1 MRFVLSFIFL
11 IASSLSFAAH
21 KIPVFTGP
29 DFTGVYQCTGLDMHE
44 GEYKGKVTLKLK
56 KEHSQAQYG
65 SYDFLLE
72 VPGYGKY
79 PGHMAANGLSAA
91 MHFALED
98 QSTHDFGTGISQFS
112 KNAKGQWQFHKFYFE
127 PQFKGGNSGFED
139 CVKQ

>member
-1 MRFVLSFIFL
+1 MRFVLSLMLLFTI
-11 IASSLSFAAH
+11 SSGFAAN
-21 KIPVFTGP
+21 KKPSFTGP
-29 DFTGVYQCTGLDMHE
+29 DFTGIYTCAGRDAHE
-44 GEYKGKVTLKLK
+44 GDYQGKVTLKLT

-72 VPGYGKY
+72 VPGFGKY

>member
-1 MRFVLSFIFL
+1 MHFVLSL
-11 IASSLSFAAH
+11 ILLITISLSFAAN
-21 KIPVFTGP
+21 KTPSFTGP
-29 DFTGVYQCTGLDMHE
+29 DFSGVYACKGLDAHE

-91 MHFALED
+91 MHFALENR
-98 QSTHDFGTGISQFS
+98 STHDFGTGISQFS

>member
-11 IASSLSFAAH
+11 IASSLSVAAH
-21 KIPVFTGP
+21 KIPAFTGP

-91 MHFALED
+91 MHFALEN

-112 KNAKGQWQFHKFYFE
+112 KNAIWKLQFHKFYFDK
-127 PQFKGGNSGFED
+127 QFICGNSCFDD
-139 CVKQ
+139 CV

>member
-1 MRFVLSFIFL
+1 MRCVLSLFL
-11 IASSLSFAAH
+11 LFTISSSFAAN
-21 KIPVFTGP
+21 KTLSFTGP
-29 DFTGVYQCTGLDMHE
+29 DFSGVYACKGLDAHE
-44 GEYKGKVTLKLK
+44 GEYQGKVTLKLK

-72 VPGYGKY
+72 VPGFGKY
-79 PGHMAANGLSAA
+79 PGHMAANGLNAA
-91 MHFALED
+91 MHFALEN